1 MLRRRLG
8 VAVSLGLL
16 LVLSLTF
23 LTGFI
28 AAALDL
34 NRFAYHKY
42 AAYLAIALAA
52 AHVALHWRSLT
63 GQVRRWLLGVRAPT
77 TSALPPAPS
86 KVVATRLS
94 RRPLFRPAVLVGAGA
109 ELGS

>member
-1 MLRRRLG
+1 VLRKRLG

-16 LVLSLTF
+16 LILSATF
-23 LTGFI
+23 LTGFVT
-28 AAALDL
+28 AALDL

-52 AHVALHWRSLT
+52 VHVVLHWRSLT

-77 TSALPPAPS
+77 PPRAPPAIP
-86 KVVATRLS
+86 AA
-94 RRPLFRPAVLVGAGA
+94 RPHG
-109 ELGS
+109 